1 MSLRILLS
9 ISLGIGFGYFLL
21 PTSFLEYTG
30 NIIDIGLCILLFF
43 VGIELGR
50 QKDIILNIKDIGY
63 KVLFV
68 PAGVII
74 GGIVGG
80 IIGGL
85 ILGIPLNDAGAVGS
99 GLGWY
104 TLSSM
109 MLADYSTELSTLAFL
124 SNVVREVIALVMI
137 PFVAKHIGFLEAVSI
152 CGATAMDTS
161 LPIIAKSTDSNTTII
176 AFISGMVSTI
186 SVPIL
191 LPIVL
196 NF

>member
-1 MSLRILLS
+1 MSLKTLLS
-9 ISLGIGFGYFLL
+9 ISLGIGFGYFIL
-21 PTSFLEYTG
+21 PSSYLEYTG
-30 NIIDIGLCILLFF
+30 IIIDIGLCVLLFF

-50 QKDIILNIKDIGY
+50 RKDIILRIKKIGY
-63 KVLFV
+63 KVLFI
-68 PAGVII
+68 PIGVII

-80 IIGGL
+80 AIGGL
-85 ILGIPLNDAGAVGS
+85 ILGIPLNESGAVGS

-124 SNVVREVIALVMI
+124 SNVVREVIALIMI

-161 LPIIAKSTDSNTTII
+161 LPIISKSTDSNTTII
-176 AFISGMVSTI
+176 AFISGVISTI